1 MPSIV
6 HELVVKA
13 PPDRVFRAMAT
24 PEGLDRWWTKTSQ
37 GKPQEGA
44 EYGLFFGPEF
54 DWQGKVTRYQPHS
67 TFELQMTKAHPDW
80 IGTRVGCE
88 LHAEGTGNTRVLFY
102 HTGWPT
108 ENEHWRVS
116 CFCWAM
122 YLRVMRRNLEYG
134 DTVPYENRLDV

>member
-44 EYGLFFGPEF
+44 EYGLFFGAEF

>member
-1 MPSIV
+1 MPRIV

-24 PEGLDRWWTKTSQ
+24 PEGLARWWTKTTR

-44 EYGLFFGPEF
+44 EYSLFFGPGF
-54 DWQGKVTRYQPHS
+54 DWQGKMTRYQPDS

-88 LHAEGTGNTRVLFY
+88 LHAEGTDNTRVRFY
-102 HTGWPT
+102 HAGWPT
-108 ENEHWRVS
+108 ENEHWRAS
-116 CFCWAM
+116 ASAGRCI
-122 YLRVMRRNLEYG
+122 
-134 DTVPYENRLDV
+134 

>member
-44 EYGLFFGPEF
+44 EYG
-54 DWQGKVTRYQPHS
+54 
-67 TFELQMTKAHPDW
+67 
-80 IGTRVGCE
+80 
-88 LHAEGTGNTRVLFY
+88 
-102 HTGWPT
+102 
-108 ENEHWRVS
+108 
-116 CFCWAM
+116 
-122 YLRVMRRNLEYG
+122 VMRRNLEYG
-134 DTVPYENRLDV
+134 DTVPYEYRLDV